1 MTKIITINLSPIKEY
16 LMSFRPI
23 ATLVSLCKRLAAF
36 TVELVMSTVVLV
48 VVAYLNIK
56 NDLKNI
62 WK

>member
-1 MTKIITINLSPIKEY
+1 MTKIITINLDPIKDY

-23 ATLVSLCKRLAAF
+23 ATLVFIFKRLF
-36 TVELVMSTVVLV
+36 SFGVEFILSTTVLSIVT
-48 VVAYLNIK
+48 YKIIK